1 MRTSKPVDLNTTSS
15 THQYY
20 SKFKHTDTE
29 ALKQYLAIWQGVMC
43 QTTSS
48 QSSNERWGNMPSLLQ
63 NTVPVYAFGV
73 DIAPWHKALRTKME
87 RAPEGVVSKL
97 TQSSSSIIAA
107 CRHCK
112 GRVCVP
118 PPKKMSIEEV
128 CKGSLLQPMFT
139 SIVSQQRLVAIVVMM
154 GLKDKVRTKYYI
166 EQISQCVEEVEVER
180 WVSNT
185 SRLSPSILCG
195 TKSQCWLNVT
205 YLTCLT

>member
-1 MRTSKPVDLNTTSS
+1 M
-15 THQYY
+15 
-20 SKFKHTDTE
+20 
-29 ALKQYLAIWQGVMC
+29 
-43 QTTSS
+43 
-48 QSSNERWGNMPSLLQ
+48 
-63 NTVPVYAFGV
+63 
-73 DIAPWHKALRTKME
+73 
-87 RAPEGVVSKL
+87 
-97 TQSSSSIIAA
+97 SSIIAA

-118 PPKKMSIEEV
+118 PQKKMSIEEV

-166 EQISQCVEEVEVER
+166 EQISQCVEEVEVEQ
-180 WVSNT
+180 WVSDT
-185 SRLSPSILCG
+185 SSGTNLCG